1 MNSPLS
7 LQGRS
12 AQRTIVPTA
21 SQVMTCPERPTS
33 DRPTVLIVD
42 DDPHILAMVAEELAD
57 AGCNVCTLNNGL
69 GLKRVLGE
77 GGIDLVILDVQM
89 PDCDGIECLRDL
101 RAHGFTV
108 PVVIF
113 TSLNDP
119 ERRRQAQEAGADDY
133 VLKHDLLAKL
143 PDLLERL
150 LPKRSENSPL

>member
-1 MNSPLS
+1 M
-7 LQGRS
+7 
-12 AQRTIVPTA
+12 
-21 SQVMTCPERPTS
+21 
-33 DRPTVLIVD
+33 
-42 DDPHILAMVAEELAD
+42 AEELVD
-57 AGCNVCTLNNGL
+57 SGCEVLSLANGL
-69 GLKRVLGE
+69 ALEKVLGE

-133 VLKHDLLAKL
+133 VLKHELLDRL

-150 LPKRSENSPL
+150 LPKRTENRHL

>member
-12 AQRTIVPTA
+12 AQRAIVPIA
-21 SQVMTCPERPTS
+21 SQVMTCPEGPTS
-33 DRPTVLIVD
+33 KRPTVSIVD
-42 DDPHILAMVAEELAD
+42 DDPHIRAMVAEELAD
-57 AGCNVCTLNNGL
+57 AGCDVRTLTNGL
-69 GLKRVLGE
+69 GLQKVLGE
-77 GGIDLVILDVQM
+77 GRIDLVILDVQM

-133 VLKHDLLAKL
+133 VLKHELLAKL

>member
-1 MNSPLS
+1 MNSPLP

-12 AQRTIVPTA
+12 VQQAVVPIATQVVSGSDGPVTA
-21 SQVMTCPERPTS
+21 
-33 DRPTVLIVD
+33 RPTVSIVD
-42 DDPHILAMVAEELAD
+42 DDPHIRAMVAEELAD
-57 AGCNVCTLNNGL
+57 SGCEVVALTNGH
-69 GLKRVLGE
+69 GLETMLAE

-89 PDCDGIECLRDL
+89 PDCDGIECLRLL
-101 RAHGFTV
+101 RSRGCTV

-133 VLKHDLLAKL
+133 VLKHELLDRL

-150 LPKRSENSPL
+150 LPMRSENRHL

>member
-7 LQGRS
+7 LRERL
-12 AQRTIVPTA
+12 AQRAIVPTA
-21 SQVMTCPERPTS
+21 TQVMTCPERPNA
-33 DRPTVLIVD
+33 DKPTVSIVD
-42 DDPHILAMVAEELAD
+42 DDPHIRAMVAEELAD
-57 AGCNVCTLNNGL
+57 SGCEVLPLTNGL
-69 GLKRVLGE
+69 ALEKMLGE
-77 GGIDLVILDVQM
+77 GGIDLVFLDVQM

-119 ERRRQAQEAGADDY
+119 ERRRQAQEAGANDY
-133 VLKHDLLAKL
+133 VLKHELLDRL

-150 LPKRSENSPL
+150 LPKRTENSGL

>member
-1 MNSPLS
+1 MTSPLP
-7 LQGRS
+7 LRERS
-12 AQRTIVPTA
+12 SQRAIVPTDT
-21 SQVMTCPERPTS
+21 QVMTCPERPRS
-33 DRPTVLIVD
+33 ERPTVSIVD
-42 DDPHILAMVAEELAD
+42 DDPHIRAMVAEELAD
-57 AGCNVCTLNNGL
+57 SGCEVLSLTNGL
-69 GLKRVLGE
+69 ALEKMLAE

-89 PDCDGIECLRDL
+89 PECDGIACLRDL

-133 VLKHDLLAKL
+133 VLKHELLDRL

-150 LPKRSENSPL
+150 LPKRTENRHL

>member
-1 MNSPLS
+1 
-7 LQGRS
+7 
-12 AQRTIVPTA
+12 
-21 SQVMTCPERPTS
+21 
-33 DRPTVLIVD
+33 
-42 DDPHILAMVAEELAD
+42 MVAEELAD
-57 AGCNVCTLNNGL
+57 AGCDVRTLTDGL
-69 GLKRVLGE
+69 GLQKVLGE

-133 VLKHDLLAKL
+133 VLKHELLAKL

>member
-12 AQRTIVPTA
+12 AQRAIVSTA
-21 SQVMTCPERPTS
+21 TQVMTCPERPLS
-33 DRPTVLIVD
+33 QRPTVSIVD
-42 DDPHILAMVAEELAD
+42 DDPHIRAMVAEELAD
-57 AGCNVCTLNNGL
+57 SGCDVRSLTNGL
-69 GLKRVLGE
+69 GLEKVLEE
-77 GGIDLVILDVQM
+77 GGIDLVFLDVQM

-101 RAHGFTV
+101 RAHGYTV

-133 VLKHDLLAKL
+133 VLKHELLDRL

-150 LPKRSENSPL
+150 LPKRSENGTL

>member
-1 MNSPLS
+1 MNSPLP
-7 LQGRS
+7 LRERS
-12 AQRTIVPTA
+12 SQRAIVPTA
-21 SQVMTCPERPTS
+21 TQVMICPP
-33 DRPTVLIVD
+33 RPTVSIVD
-42 DDPHILAMVAEELAD
+42 DDPNIRAMVAEELAD
-57 AGCNVCTLNNGL
+57 SGCEVRSLTNGL
-69 GLKRVLGE
+69 ALEKVLGE
-77 GGIDLVILDVQM
+77 GGIDLVFLDVQM

-133 VLKHDLLAKL
+133 VLKHELLDRL

-150 LPKRSENSPL
+150 LPKRTGNRHL